1 MGITSPRRLLLLRFG
16 RSSDFVLLG
25 LSLPILIEINT
36 VALVIQAVFSRLTAA
51 GLLPTFTAFPLSAQ
65 LASKSTAKLLIF
77 FDMERFLTKNTF
89 DLEGGHKVFVKDYYI
104 GNEVIQQ
111 LILA

>member
-1 MGITSPRRLLLLRFG
+1 
-16 RSSDFVLLG
+16 
-25 LSLPILIEINT
+25 
-36 VALVIQAVFSRLTAA
+36 
-51 GLLPTFTAFPLSAQ
+51 
-65 LASKSTAKLLIF
+65 
-77 FDMERFLTKNTF
+77 MERFLTKNTF